1 MRPASALTVDPA
13 HFRRVLSH
21 FPTGVVVITAIDAA
35 GWPAGMAVGSFTSVS
50 LDPPL
55 VLISIA
61 RSLRSFQHFKHCNTF
76 AIHLLSDE
84 QRDISCRFAG
94 QGADKWEGIEV
105 QEGMGGVP
113 LLPSR
118 LGLFECTLHAT
129 YDGGD
134 HEILLGRVVRCEV
147 GADVP
152 PLVFFKGS
160 YRSIAA

>member
-1 MRPASALTVDPA
+1 MTMDANELRRALG
-13 HFRRVLSH
+13 HFV
-21 FPTGVVVITAIDAA
+21 TGVTVVTTRCAAGTLQGITAN
-35 GWPAGMAVGSFTSVS
+35 SFSSVS

-61 RSLRSFQHFKHCNTF
+61 RSLRSFLHFKHCNTF

-147 GADVP
+147 AADVP

>member
-1 MRPASALTVDPA
+1 MTMDANELRRALG
-13 HFRRVLSH
+13 HFV
-21 FPTGVVVITAIDAA
+21 TGVTVVTTRCAAGTLQGITAN
-35 GWPAGMAVGSFTSVS
+35 SFSSVS

-61 RSLRSFQHFKHCNTF
+61 RSLRSFHHFKHCNTF

-84 QRDISCRFAG
+84 QRDISRRFAA
-94 QGADKWEGIEV
+94 QGAQKWEGIEV
-105 QEGMGGVP
+105 QEGMDGVP

-147 GADVP
+147 DADVP
-152 PLVFFKGS
+152 PLVYFKGA